1 MSENDPPRSQQF
13 GDAQPL
19 KRAHP
24 DGNTI
29 LLLGIVGLL
38 GGLIAPFA
46 LVKSR
51 RARREM
57 RAFPRTKWTNKWE
70 VVIGGAFGVIGSIV
84 LALELLGAAVFILI
98 IIATRSG

>member
-1 MSENDPPRSQQF
+1 MSEPEPVRSRQL
-13 GDAQPL
+13 GVAHPL

-46 LVKSR
+46 LIKSR

-57 RAFPRTKWTNKWE
+57 GAFPRTKWTNKWE
-70 VVIGGAFGVIGSIV
+70 VILGGVLGLIGSIL
-84 LALELLGAAVFILI
+84 LALELLGVAVFILVV
-98 IIATRSG
+98 IATRSG